1 MSKLGRPG
9 QDVHSD
15 GRRLREARM
24 AMLQRVA
31 MPAYVATLL
40 NAAILLIALWGAI
53 QADVLLAWFAAVLA
67 VLAARIAVHVR
78 FSRAQA
84 AGTLADWER
93 HVALG
98 ALAAG
103 AVWASAAAI
112 LFPVVDPLRQMAV
125 VFVIGGSIIGAAG
138 VYGVSALVFYSFST
152 LPFASVV
159 LQFVLQA
166 GETYRLL
173 GLMVIVFGAVMVRVF
188 RQYHLNT
195 VEILRT
201 RFENEELLQRQARSE
216 AQLRDAIESFPDAIA
231 VWGEQ
236 DTLVVCNDAFAR
248 LHGGVRNADELV
260 GASYLAVAQN
270 AFDQELVP
278 EEFRNRREEWVER
291 RVRMHREG
299 AGELHQFQTRDG
311 RWKRA
316 KTVRARLGGYVGVVT
331 DVTDLKRAQDA
342 YLAVLAEENLML
354 ETLPVGVAFVEQRII
369 VRCNRRLE
377 QMLGYAAG
385 ELRGKSTRV
394 LYRSEE
400 RWRAAG
406 DDTYRRLAAGGI
418 VEGDARFARRDG
430 TRSWCRV
437 LGRALD
443 PSNPDASS
451 IFTFS
456 DAGERVAAEQA
467 LRASEAL
474 YRNLVETSNDL
485 IWSVDPERR
494 WTYLNPAAA
503 RRMYGYEAQELI
515 GRPLCELSAP
525 TVVER
530 DAAVFGRVLAGE
542 SVFEY
547 ETRHLRRDGAA
558 VDMSFNAIPLR
569 DADGRITGATGTA
582 RDVTDQ
588 KRAAAALHENVEKLR
603 LAVDTAN
610 LYYWEW
616 DIRSD
621 TLRWGRDPE
630 GLIGPPDERSPRMPD
645 FRDLVHPED
654 RERYLAAGR
663 EALATGGQYAVE
675 FRTVTRDGEV
685 RWIAARGSVISGPDG
700 APAKLIGVSQD
711 VTERKR
717 QEEEVRF
724 LAYHDTL
731 TGLPNR
737 RLLDDRLRQAIY
749 LAQRRDR
756 KVAAML
762 VDLDDFKQVND
773 ELGHRA
779 GDAVLREVAQRLASC
794 VRKADTL
801 ARHGGD
807 EFVAV
812 IPDLQ
817 RDSDC
822 EVIAGKILS
831 ALEPEFRV
839 EGRRFRIGASIGISI
854 YPTDASDGET
864 LLRNADAAMYRG
876 KERGRNQYRF
886 YGR

>member
-1 MSKLGRPG
+1 MNQGRPG
-9 QDVHSD
+9 LGTQAD
-15 GRRLREARM
+15 GQRLREARM
-24 AMLQRVA
+24 ALLQRVA
-31 MPAYVATLL
+31 TQAYLATLL
-40 NAAILLIALWGAI
+40 NAGILLIALWGAVSVE
-53 QADVLLAWFAAVLA
+53 VLAAWLAAVLA
-67 VLAARIAVHVR
+67 TTGARVALHLR
-78 FSRAQA
+78 FMPAQA
-84 AGTLADWER
+84 AGTLARWER
-93 HVALG
+93 NFALG

-103 AVWASAAAI
+103 AVWASAPAI
-112 LFPVVDPLRQMAV
+112 LFPEVDPLRQLAV
-125 VFVIGGSIIGAAG
+125 VFVVGGSIIGAAG
-138 VYGVSALVFYSFST
+138 VYGASPLAFFGFSAP
-152 LPFASVV
+152 PFLSIV

-173 GLMVIVFGAVMVRVF
+173 GLMVIVFGAVMVRVY
-188 RQYHLNT
+188 RQYHQNI
-195 VEILRT
+195 VETLLA
-201 RFENEELLQRQARSE
+201 RFKIEELVDRQARSE

-231 VWGEQ
+231 VWSAQ
-236 DTLVVCNDAFAR
+236 DTLVMCNDAYAR
-248 LHGGVRNADELV
+248 LHGGVRSADELV
-260 GASYLAVAQN
+260 GAGYVDVAQN
-270 AFDQELVP
+270 AFDMEMIPP
-278 EEFRNRREEWVER
+278 EYQNRRAEWVER

-299 AGELHQFQTRDG
+299 AGELHQFQMRDG
-311 RWKRA
+311 RWKQA
-316 KTVRARLGGYVGVVT
+316 KTVRARLGGFVGVVT

-342 YLAVLAEENLML
+342 YLAVLAEENLVL
-354 ETLPVGVAFVEQRII
+354 ETLPIGVAFVEQGSI

-377 QMLGYAAG
+377 QMLGYGPG
-385 ELRGKSTRV
+385 ELQGQSTRV
-394 LYRSEE
+394 LFRSEE
-400 RWRAAG
+400 RWKATKE
-406 DDTYRRLAAGGI
+406 DTYRRLASGGI
-418 VEGDARFARRDG
+418 VEDDARFVRRDG
-430 TRSWCRV
+430 TRLWCRV

-443 PSNPDASS
+443 SSAPEASS
-451 IFTFS
+451 IFAFS

-485 IWSVDPERR
+485 IWSVDLERR
-494 WTYLNPAAA
+494 WTYLNPLAA
-503 RRMYGYEAQELI
+503 RRIYGYDAQALI
-515 GRPLCELSAP
+515 GRALGELSAP
-525 TVVER
+525 IVVER
-530 DAAVFGRVLAGE
+530 DAAVFARILGGE
-542 SVFEY
+542 SVFDY
-547 ETRHLRRDGAA
+547 ETRHVRRDGSQ
-558 VDMSFNAIPLR
+558 VDVSFNAIPLR
-569 DADGRITGATGTA
+569 DADGRIVGATGTA
-582 RDVTDQ
+582 RDVTEQ

-630 GLIGPPDERSPRMPD
+630 ALIGRRDERLPGSPD

-663 EALATGGQYAVE
+663 EALASGKPYAVE
-675 FRTVTRDGEV
+675 FRAVTRDGEV
-685 RWIAARGSVISGPDG
+685 RWIAARGSVISGADG
-700 APAKLIGVSQD
+700 KAAKMIGVSQD
-711 VTERKR
+711 ITERKR

-737 RLLDDRLRQAIY
+737 RLLDDRLRQAIF
-749 LAQRRDR
+749 LAQRRDT

-779 GDAVLREVAQRLASC
+779 GDAVLREVAQRLAGC

-812 IPDLQ
+812 IPDLH

-822 EVIAGKILS
+822 EVIADKILN
-831 ALEPEFRV
+831 ALKAEFRV
-839 EGRRFRIGASIGISI
+839 EGRSFHISASIGISI
-854 YPTDASDGET
+854 YPTDAGDGET

-876 KERGRNQYRF
+876 KGRGRNQYRF